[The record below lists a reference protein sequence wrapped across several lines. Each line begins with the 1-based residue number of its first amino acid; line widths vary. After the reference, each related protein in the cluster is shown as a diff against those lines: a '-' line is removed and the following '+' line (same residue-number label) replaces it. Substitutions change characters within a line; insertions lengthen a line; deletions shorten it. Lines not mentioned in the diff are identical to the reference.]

1 MGASGVLR
9 LDHHGYFSKSKGKIG
24 HIFDMS
30 EGGRMSAVTVDGPEL
45 YFFLE
50 IYDASRGEFMPP
62 RLAAQRCPY
71 LHCAAWT

>member
-24 HIFDMS
+24 HILDMS

-45 YFFLE
+45 YFFWKYTTPHE
-50 IYDASRGEFMPP
+50 AS
-62 RLAAQRCPY
+62 LCP
-71 LHCAAWT
+71 HG